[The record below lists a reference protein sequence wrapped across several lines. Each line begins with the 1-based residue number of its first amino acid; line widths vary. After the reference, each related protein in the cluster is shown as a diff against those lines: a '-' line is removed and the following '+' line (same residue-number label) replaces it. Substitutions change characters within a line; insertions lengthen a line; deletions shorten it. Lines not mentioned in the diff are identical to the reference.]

1 MYVSDHNK
9 GIEKIY
15 SRNKINF
22 NKKGSFNNNND
33 KKKAFIK
40 ICIIVIIAIFIA
52 KTIIDEINPILD
64 RKCINKAKSIA
75 TIISNEQA
83 TIVMENYKYEDLAV
97 VIKDS
102 NENIKM
108 IKLNI
113 IPINEIASDVALKIQ
128 NELDNV
134 KSSKFSIKFGCFTG
148 IRILSYMGPNIKIS
162 MSTIG
167 DVETNFR
174 SEFKSTGI
182 NQTLHQ
188 IILDITCNVTIV
200 TPYNCTTEKITNQIV
215 LAESVI
221 IGDIPNSYYNFNSKD
236 DNAALEIIE

>member
-97 VIKDS
+97 D
-102 NENIKM
+102 
-108 IKLNI
+108 I
-113 IPINEIASDVALKIQ
+113 IPINEIASDVDLKIL

-148 IRILSYMGPNIKIS
+148 IRILSDMGPNIKIS

>member
-75 TIISNEQA
+75 TIISNL
-83 TIVMENYKYEDLAV
+83 MSFDLCSFAPARRQ
-97 VIKDS
+97 K
-102 NENIKM
+102 
-108 IKLNI
+108 
-113 IPINEIASDVALKIQ
+113 
-128 NELDNV
+128 
-134 KSSKFSIKFGCFTG
+134 
-148 IRILSYMGPNIKIS
+148 
-162 MSTIG
+162 
-167 DVETNFR
+167 
-174 SEFKSTGI
+174 
-182 NQTLHQ
+182 
-188 IILDITCNVTIV
+188 
-200 TPYNCTTEKITNQIV
+200 
-215 LAESVI
+215 
-221 IGDIPNSYYNFNSKD
+221 
-236 DNAALEIIE
+236 